1 MTHAAKLVWNED
13 NWVKPSGL
21 AQVGVPV
28 PATEPYKYGLEE
40 WLNNETLR
48 KHKIGY
54 LDCYRSDKREG
65 IADIMLFT
73 LNPNDRNVYHVGNVC
88 GVKQQLNTPANISAI
103 KAILPEDWLKKPI
116 EVDFVR
122 IEGNIPSL
130 GMPVYKENNWNTTN
144 IISTPPTGFMANI
157 KYEKLEIF
165 DKSKWVNLTEMDSSI
180 NAKWRKLGIRY
191 INANANFNDKLMS
204 YIKKVRC

>member
-21 AQVGVPV
+21 AQVGVSV

-73 LNPNDRNVYHVGNVC
+73 LNLTDRNVYHVGNVC
-88 GVKQQLNTPANISAI
+88 GVKQLIDNDIPTI
-103 KAILPEDWLKKPI
+103 KNSLTDDWLINPI

-122 IEGNIPSL
+122 IEAGAPSI
-130 GMPVYKENNWNTTN
+130 GMPIYNNNNWNTTN
-144 IISTPPTGFMANI
+144 IISPPPKGFMVNI

-165 DKSKWVNLTEMDSSI
+165 DKSKWVNLTEMDRKI
-180 NAKWRKLGIRY
+180 NRSWRYLGVRY
-191 INANANFNDKLMS
+191 MMSNINLNDKLTK
-204 YIKKVRC
+204 YLKNVNC

>member
-21 AQVGVPV
+21 AQVGVSV
-28 PATEPYKYGLEE
+28 PATKPYKYGLEE

-48 KHKIGY
+48 KNKIGY

-65 IADIMLFT
+65 VADIMLFT
-73 LNPNDRNVYHVGNVC
+73 LNLTDRNVYHVGNIC
-88 GVKQQLNTPANISAI
+88 GVNQLVDTRANISAI
-103 KAILPEDWLKKPI
+103 KAILPDDWLINPI

-122 IEGNIPSL
+122 IEGNAPSI
-130 GMPVYKENNWNTTN
+130 GMPVYQKNNWNTDN
-144 IISTPPTGFMANI
+144 IVSKPPRGFMVNI

-165 DKSKWVNLTEMDSSI
+165 DKSKWVNLTEMDRKI
-180 NAKWRKLGIRY
+180 NKSWRYLGVRY
-191 INANANFNDKLMS
+191 IMANAHFNDSLMS
-204 YIKKVRC
+204 YLKKVSC